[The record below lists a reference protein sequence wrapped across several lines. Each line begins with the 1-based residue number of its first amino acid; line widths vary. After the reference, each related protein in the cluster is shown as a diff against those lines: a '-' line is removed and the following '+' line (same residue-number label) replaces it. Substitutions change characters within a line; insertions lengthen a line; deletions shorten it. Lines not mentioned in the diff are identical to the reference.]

1 MKCENH
7 FDVKSRSIE
16 AQWISR
22 SHRTMKESRGFDED
36 TSLNTEA
43 QRAQRD
49 VFDFTNQPFP
59 SVEIGL
65 NALPALVPRCV
76 SVSLCL
82 CVSNPYWVSVKW
94 TSSAQPLDSGPETKD
109 AIRCEFHFA
118 GVR

>member
-49 VFDFTNQPFP
+49 VFDFTNQPPP

-65 NALPALVPRCV
+65 TALPALVPLCVLCV
-76 SVSLCL
+76 SVF
-82 CVSNPYWVSVKW
+82 PIRFG
-94 TSSAQPLDSGPETKD
+94 SA
-109 AIRCEFHFA
+109 
-118 GVR
+118 